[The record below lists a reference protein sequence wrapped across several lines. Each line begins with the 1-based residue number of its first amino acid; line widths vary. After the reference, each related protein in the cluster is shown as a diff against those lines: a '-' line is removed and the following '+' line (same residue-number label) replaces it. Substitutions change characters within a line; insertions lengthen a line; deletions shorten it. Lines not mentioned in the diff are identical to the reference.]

1 MPFSSDPVEQEGPGQ
16 ETTAE
21 PLTSRDAER
30 VPSWQARA
38 LERSLADARAQS
50 VQRLGRFVD
59 AARELATATASSDF
73 TVQQVVARSGLSLK
87 SFYRYF
93 GGKDELLFAMLEED
107 SRLGAALLADL
118 ISPDGDPEERLRS
131 YIDEL
136 FNFLSVGPRGYVS
149 VLVREHRR
157 LSIADPAKMRAAL
170 APFHDL
176 LERELTAAAAEGLVR
191 PGDFRHDAINVFELV
206 LSNIN
211 EVVLGADEVSPG
223 DAAGYV
229 WDFCWSGLAHRKDPG

>member
-1 MPFSSDPVEQEGPGQ
+1 MPFPIESVPPDPRGSDAAAG
-16 ETTAE
+16 
-21 PLTSRDAER
+21 

-38 LERSLADARAQS
+38 LARSLAEVRAQS
-50 VQRLGRFVD
+50 VERLQQFVD
-59 AARELATATASSDF
+59 AARELATETASSDF

-93 GGKDELLFAMLEED
+93 GGKDELLFALLEED
-107 SRLGAALLADL
+107 SRIGAALLTER
-118 ISPDGDPEERLRS
+118 IDPQDEPERRLRR

-157 LSIADPAKMRAAL
+157 LSIASPTKMRVAL

-176 LERELTAAAAEGLVR
+176 LERELIAASAGGRVR
-191 PGDFRHDAINVFELV
+191 PGDFRRDAINVFELV
-206 LSNIN
+206 LSNIY
-211 EVVLGADEVSPG
+211 EVVLGVDDVTPG
-223 DAAGYV
+223 DAADYV
-229 WDFCWSGLAHRKDPG
+229 WNFCWSGLVQKESAP